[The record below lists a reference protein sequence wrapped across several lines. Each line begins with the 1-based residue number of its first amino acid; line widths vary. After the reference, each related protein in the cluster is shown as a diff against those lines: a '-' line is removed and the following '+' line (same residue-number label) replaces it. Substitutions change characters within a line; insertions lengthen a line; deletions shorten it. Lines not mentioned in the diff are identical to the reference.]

1 MMFNAFGVGFGVF
14 ICAYFMK
21 VIPETCRAHWTIYLC
36 IYWKNTT
43 ILYVVNIIF
52 PYKLTIRN
60 SLHTFSN
67 ICLKESFVYHSF
79 QQFIKAYR
87 QKCVPYKIEYN
98 MTFHHRIYLVVSVL
112 LIFLLIL
119 FVIWI
124 YVSEFRVVMSVTI
137 YALNVQCIF
146 TSSC

>member
-1 MMFNAFGVGFGVF
+1 MMFIAFGFAFGVF

-21 VIPETCRAHWTIYLC
+21 VIPETWRAHWTIYRC

-52 PYKLTIRN
+52 PCKLTIRN
-60 SLHTFSN
+60 FLHTFSN
-67 ICLKESFVYHSF
+67 ICPKESFACHSF

-112 LIFLLIL
+112 LIFLLIF
-119 FVIWI
+119 FVMSI

-137 YALNVQCIF
+137 HALNVLCII